1 MNLYNLHSKPESL
14 DHFEKVSE
22 NNPEVFWDKY
32 KNKPEELKKREKYI
46 VKYAR
51 FAYYYAKDTLK
62 GPFPA
67 GEEAIAK
74 DAMFAYYYARE
85 VLKGPFPAGEETIAK
100 KTWYASQYAGA
111 VLKKDFYLNDKLIAK
126 YKP

>member
-1 MNLYNLHSKPESL
+1 MNLYKLHSNPESL
-14 DHFEKVSE
+14 DHFEKVTA
-22 NNPEVFWDKY
+22 NNPAIFWDKY

-46 VKYAR
+46 AKSAFHAYLYAR
-51 FAYYYAKDTLK
+51 DVLK